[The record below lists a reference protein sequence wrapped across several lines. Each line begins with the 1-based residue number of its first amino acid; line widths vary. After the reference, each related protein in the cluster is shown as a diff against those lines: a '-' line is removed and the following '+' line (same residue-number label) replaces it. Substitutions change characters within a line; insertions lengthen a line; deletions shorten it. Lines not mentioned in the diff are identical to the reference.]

1 MGMISD
7 CYQLQENQR
16 KNGPLAVKTPSPPA
30 GADRLPCWPAVR
42 RTYPRRSLAPLRSV
56 SPSTYP
62 PPSPLP
68 LPQFPAVRAKSSR
81 ARSPAKPCASTA
93 PGECRKGTET
103 SIHGGEGMALYG
115 RDQAQGGE
123 VSPGRSGRSGRRCG
137 KGLPWCL
144 CPFSPSPL
152 LTLLILR
159 APALLILRP
168 SGCPRCC
175 WPAWLPP
182 FVLLRLV
189 ELGARWRF

>member
-16 KNGPLAVKTPSPPA
+16 KNDHLAVKTPPPPA

-62 PPSPLP
+62 PPLPLP

-93 PGECRKGTET
+93 PGECRKGTIS
-103 SIHGGEGMALYG
+103 SIHGGEGRAVACRDHG
-115 RDQAQGGE
+115 QDQAQGGE
-123 VSPGRSGRSGRRCG
+123 VSPGRSGRSGRSGRRWG
-137 KGLPWCL
+137 KWFPWCFSSS
-144 CPFSPSPL
+144 CPPAMHQY
-152 LTLLILR
+152 R
-159 APALLILRP
+159 AA
-168 SGCPRCC
+168 CPTVKQGEGQK
-175 WPAWLPP
+175 LVFP
-182 FVLLRLV
+182 FRYRKRLS
-189 ELGARWRF
+189 RYNT